1 MIIDELSL
9 ELGID
14 IPFVEAGV
22 IIHQPRLKEIAYITE
37 QRFWV
42 GYELLKFDKENLVE
56 QDKHDLSN
64 WSNFD
69 IIMSMIQEKNFESL
83 QAKINISSLLTLL
96 FPNQIINLG
105 RKAIILQDS
114 ETKEQ
119 HQINNDNFQKFK
131 NLVNQ
136 MFCLHLNSDNKQYNP
151 SGELAKKLADKFK
164 KARAKKIQLESGG
177 RDNERISI
185 LSRYVSILAV
195 GQKKN
200 INDFCDYTV
209 YQIMDEFTRFNLK
222 NQYDSWVK
230 YKIAGAQ
237 DLQQPQDW
245 FKDLHDKKVDNSN
258 QGWDQFIS

>member
-1 MIIDELSL
+1 MDELSL
-9 ELGID
+9 ILGVE
-14 IPFVEAGV
+14 IPFPPASI

-42 GYELLKFDKENLVE
+42 GYELLKFDKENLTE

-96 FPNQIINLG
+96 FPNYTVNLG
-105 RKAIILQDS
+105 KKAILLQDQQ
-114 ETKEQ
+114 TKQSHE
-119 HQINNDNFQKFK
+119 INNENFQEFK
-131 NLVNQ
+131 DLLNQ

-151 SGELAKKLADKFK
+151 SGELAKRLADKFK
-164 KARAKKIQLESGG
+164 KARAKKMQLASGS
-177 RDNERISI
+177 RDQKISI
-185 LSRYVSILAV
+185 LGRYVSILTV
-195 GQKKN
+195 GQRKN

-209 YQIMDEFTRFNLK
+209 YQLMDEFTRFNLK

-237 DLQQPQDW
+237 DLSQPEDW
-245 FKDLHDKKVDNSN
+245 FKDLHDKKIDNSS
-258 QGWDQFIS
+258 QGWDKFIS